1 MKDKDKEVFNYP
13 RVLLVKKDGFTL
25 NEVLISVLILGIVLA
40 GLFITLSTGEFSS
53 SVSSAK
59 LEVQAETRRLMDWI
73 VKDVR
78 QTSSSQIAN
87 NAPSNSHIKFK
98 VCLGHDSSNIIW
110 SSDFIEY
117 TYDSSLNRLT
127 RTDYSSG
134 TSWNFDNIIAAPF
147 NTSELLTDSK
157 LTVTITVQKQGA
169 RIPVITSTLI
179 SKIKIRNG

>member
-1 MKDKDKEVFNYP
+1 MRDKDREISNYP
-13 RVLLVKKDGFTL
+13 RGLLAKRDGYTL
-25 NEVLISVLILGIVLA
+25 NEVLVSVLILGVVLG

-53 SVSSAK
+53 SVNSAK

-98 VCLGHDSSNIIW
+98 VCLGHDGNNIIW

-127 RTDYSSG
+127 RTDYGSG
-134 TSWNFDNIIAAPF
+134 MSWNFDNVIAAPF
-147 NTSELLTDSK
+147 DTSELITDSK
-157 LTVTITVQKQGA
+157 LIVTITVQKQPA
-169 RIPVITSTLI
+169 RMPALTSTLI